1 MADDDVQVT
10 FGAKIDELV
19 AGVKAINDHLGTIKD
34 KASEVSEHST
44 SMFTQISEALR
55 GITNPIQGI
64 KAGLG
69 EVAEAFVAT
78 FAIEKILSFYEGMA
92 ELATQTQRTATMLGI
107 SVGQVA
113 GLDLAAKA
121 TGGSID
127 GLAMVM
133 SRLNLNLSKG
143 AKASA
148 DFRGAMSSLG
158 LEGKELAALPLND
171 QLGEIAEKFS
181 TMKDGAE
188 KDSIALA
195 LLGRYGMQ
203 LLPVFNGGKE
213 AMQEFNEMAA
223 RTGAN
228 NTEALNG
235 FQQTHHVLLEMNSA
249 FTGLSLAVGN
259 AFRPAFEGAIQIV
272 TSLIER
278 ITNAVNTSGLFK
290 TALDYIVDALQ
301 GVISALAIA
310 VAVIEGLWQI
320 GVTVTTAL
328 GDSFRALGSLIYSA
342 MTFNLSGVQAA
353 WHDLIQRNVQDV
365 MTGAS
370 QIVGIYNDLSKQL
383 TTIWNNQA
391 NAMAKVQQT
400 VSGKLVVP
408 NDSGDS
414 AAMKA
419 MDGQIKILQ
428 AGLATKKALY
438 DIDAA
443 ANLMSEN
450 QKLAAVRAATDQEN
464 AAEIAAMQKTLA
476 TANLNAE
483 QRKTIDDKISV
494 LKQKHITEDLQF
506 DLQAIQAATARYQE
520 FFNALSSSFNG
531 QLRGLLAGTT
541 SWSAAFKSIM
551 GDMVIFFIEAV
562 EKMVIKWIIGKLAMT
577 AADKSTQVAATAA
590 AAASTAA
597 SEVTALAMIQQKVG
611 EVYAGAAA
619 FFAPLLGPGAPAAAA
634 GVAAEVDTAATA
646 LTVAGS
652 AEQGAYEVQAGLWQ
666 LHDNETVL
674 PAPAA
679 QAFRDMAE
687 GNGSFGGGALHLH
700 GTLIDGPSIARFFK
714 QNAGLQAKYLSAKA
728 SISPG

>member
-10 FGAKIDELV
+10 FGAKIDDLV
-19 AGVKAINDHLGTIKD
+19 SGVKQVNDQLGSIKD
-34 KASEVSEHST
+34 KAGEVGEHASG
-44 SMFTQISEALR
+44 MFSQIHSALAGIASPIR
-55 GITNPIQGI
+55 GI
-64 KAGLG
+64 KDSLG
-69 EVAEAFVAT
+69 ELAEGFVAA
-78 FAIEKILSFYEGMA
+78 FAVEKIA
-92 ELATQTQRTATMLGI
+92 EYVEKFAQLGTETERTAAMFGLTTEQ
-107 SVGQVA
+107 VGQMNAVA
-113 GLDLAAKA
+113 IM
-121 TGGSID
+121 TGTS
-127 GLAMVM
+127 
-133 SRLNLNLSKG
+133 
-143 AKASA
+143 
-148 DFRGAMSSLG
+148 
-158 LEGKELAALPLND
+158 
-171 QLGEIAEKFS
+171 
-181 TMKDGAE
+181 
-188 KDSIALA
+188 
-195 LLGRYGMQ
+195 
-203 LLPVFNGGKE
+203 
-213 AMQEFNEMAA
+213 
-223 RTGAN
+223 
-228 NTEALNG
+228 TEALSGAYRRLATNL
-235 FQQTHHVLLEMNSA
+235 QTAQSG
-249 FTGLSLAVGN
+249 TG
-259 AFRPAFEGAIQIV
+259 PAA
-272 TSLIER
+272 
-278 ITNAVNTSGLFK
+278 A
-290 TALDYIVDALQ
+290 A
-301 GVISALAIA
+301 
-310 VAVIEGLWQI
+310 
-320 GVTVTTAL
+320 
-328 GDSFRALGSLIYSA
+328 FRALGLNAKELASIPLPDAIGKIADKVSTWENGLNKTAIVQAALGRGASELIPTLNLGADGIKKMGDEANKTGTALGTPMTAALHSIHTASSEVSLSFQGLGATLVSA
-342 MTFNLSGVQAA
+342 FAPAINGILGALSDLVNWFRRAVSEGGTFKGLLDLLADAAKVLAGALLTIVLAVEAVVQTVDLGFRLLREVVTGQLSGVKQDFKDFTNSIEQSGREWLARMRTLIGQGTSSTEGTGGTPAPNLNTGQGDAA
-353 WHDLIQRNVQDV
+353 AL
-365 MTGAS
+365 
-370 QIVGIYNDLSKQL
+370 
-383 TTIWNNQA
+383 
-391 NAMAKVQQT
+391 
-400 VSGKLVVP
+400 
-408 NDSGDS
+408 
-414 AAMKA
+414 KA

-438 DIDAA
+438 AIDGATYAMTEDQKIAA
-443 ANLMSEN
+443 T
-450 QKLAAVRAATDQEN
+450 RAATDQEN

-577 AADKSTQVAATAA
+577 AADKSTQAAAVAA
-590 AAASTAA
+590 AAASSAA
-597 SEVTALAMIQQKVG
+597 SEVTALSLIQQKVG